1 MIAKKLFFTIVALGI
16 LFLPFSVVAADKNT
30 MWQQLIEQEGC
41 LLSSTDINYTISG
54 SVFEKKLW
62 KNFLNYA
69 QNNKAVFYS
78 IVNKFGSR
86 KATKLHIC
94 NFRNATEGEVAV
106 FVAQRIAE
114 KNWYSYDGN
123 NDKLKVIA
131 QKKVA
136 AKVLLLKNVIE
147 DKEMCKELQLFF
159 KQQYNLKN
167 KISRGNANKD
177 VLAVYRTSA
186 QQEKALMKE
195 IVRTYVPDPPVYSTY
210 PPQYVCFS
218 WTEDI
223 AYIIQSA
230 WNLTND
236 LNNATSAE
244 LAKWGNVKASP
255 NINNINMMP
264 E

>member
-1 MIAKKLFFTIVALGI
+1 MITKQLFFTIAALGI

-131 QKKVA
+131 QKKVVV
-136 AKVLLLKNVIE
+136 KVLLLKNVIE
-147 DKEMCKELQLFF
+147 DKEMCKELQFFF

-167 KISRGNANKD
+167 KISRGNANNGAC
-177 VLAVYRTSA
+177 L
-186 QQEKALMKE
+186 Q
-195 IVRTYVPDPPVYSTY
+195 
-210 PPQYVCFS
+210 
-218 WTEDI
+218 
-223 AYIIQSA
+223 
-230 WNLTND
+230 N
-236 LNNATSAE
+236 
-244 LAKWGNVKASP
+244 
-255 NINNINMMP
+255 
-264 E
+264 

>member
-1 MIAKKLFFTIVALGI
+1 MITKQLFFTIVALGI
-16 LFLPFSVVAADKNT
+16 LFLPFSVVAADKNA
-30 MWQQLIEQEGC
+30 MWQQLIEQNGC
-41 LLSSTDINYTISG
+41 LLSSTDINYTICG

-69 QNNKAVFYS
+69 QNNKAVFYL

-106 FVAQRIAE
+106 FVVQRIVG

-147 DKEMCKELQLFF
+147 DKEMCKELQFFF

-167 KISRGNANKD
+167 KISRGNANNGAC
-177 VLAVYRTSA
+177 L
-186 QQEKALMKE
+186 Q
-195 IVRTYVPDPPVYSTY
+195 
-210 PPQYVCFS
+210 
-218 WTEDI
+218 
-223 AYIIQSA
+223 
-230 WNLTND
+230 N
-236 LNNATSAE
+236 
-244 LAKWGNVKASP
+244 
-255 NINNINMMP
+255 
-264 E
+264 

>member
-41 LLSSTDINYTISG
+41 LLSSPDINYTISG

-106 FVAQRIAE
+106 FAVQRIAE

-131 QKKVA
+131 QKKAA

-147 DKEMCKELQLFF
+147 DKEMCKDLQFYF
-159 KQQYNLKN
+159 KRQYNLKN
-167 KISRGNANKD
+167 KVSQRSANNGSC
-177 VLAVYRTSA
+177 L
-186 QQEKALMKE
+186 
-195 IVRTYVPDPPVYSTY
+195 
-210 PPQYVCFS
+210 
-218 WTEDI
+218 
-223 AYIIQSA
+223 
-230 WNLTND
+230 
-236 LNNATSAE
+236 
-244 LAKWGNVKASP
+244 
-255 NINNINMMP
+255 
-264 E
+264 

>member
-106 FVAQRIAE
+106 FVVQRIAE

-131 QKKVA
+131 QKKAA

-147 DKEMCKELQLFF
+147 DKEMCKELQFFF
-159 KQQYNLKN
+159 KQQYNLKHCCPV
-167 KISRGNANKD
+167 KIS
-177 VLAVYRTSA
+177 A
-186 QQEKALMKE
+186 Q
-195 IVRTYVPDPPVYSTY
+195 
-210 PPQYVCFS
+210 
-218 WTEDI
+218 
-223 AYIIQSA
+223 
-230 WNLTND
+230 
-236 LNNATSAE
+236 
-244 LAKWGNVKASP
+244 
-255 NINNINMMP
+255 
-264 E
+264 

>member
-1 MIAKKLFFTIVALGI
+1 MIAKQLFGAIVALSI

-62 KNFLNYA
+62 KSFLNYA
-69 QNNKAVFYS
+69 QNNKAVFYL

-106 FVAQRIAE
+106 FVVQRIVG

-131 QKKVA
+131 QKKA
-136 AKVLLLKNVIE
+136 AARPAHRAGRSRFAH
-147 DKEMCKELQLFF
+147 MRRQLRRLR
-159 KQQYNLKN
+159 KA
-167 KISRGNANKD
+167 RGVTLGYAG
-177 VLAVYRTSA
+177 L
-186 QQEKALMKE
+186 
-195 IVRTYVPDPPVYSTY
+195 PPG
-210 PPQYVCFS
+210 P
-218 WTEDI
+218 
-223 AYIIQSA
+223 A
-230 WNLTND
+230 
-236 LNNATSAE
+236 
-244 LAKWGNVKASP
+244 
-255 NINNINMMP
+255 
-264 E
+264 